1 MRIDLRAHR
10 IVHASPAELFDVLAD
25 LDQHWQLTD
34 GAVER
39 VGRSDGGAVVRIS
52 GPFGLRRTAT
62 TRIDTATPRELT
74 GTARVGADTVA
85 RVAWHLEPAAAGTA
99 VTLSV
104 VVLRASAQDRLVLA
118 LGAGARLR
126 GRLARALERLDELAL
141 EGALAAER
149 VA

>member
-1 MRIDLRAHR
+1 MPIDLRAHR
-10 IVHASPAELFDVLAD
+10 IVHAPPAELFAFLAD
-25 LDQHWQLTD
+25 LDEHWQLTD

-39 VGRSDGGAVVRIS
+39 VGPNDGGAVVQIR

-74 GTARVGADTVA
+74 GTACVGADTVA
-85 RVAWHLEPAAAGTA
+85 SVAWHLEPAGAGTS

-118 LGAGARLR
+118 LGASAWLR

-141 EGALAAER
+141 DGALAAER

>member
-1 MRIDLRAHR
+1 MPLERSGRPEGDAARQAVRIDLRAHR

-85 RVAWHLEPAAAGTA
+85 RVDAGADQDTP
-99 VTLSV
+99 
-104 VVLRASAQDRLVLA
+104 ASARTP
-118 LGAGARLR
+118 
-126 GRLARALERLDELAL
+126 
-141 EGALAAER
+141 
-149 VA
+149 